1 MKIHRII
8 ALAFLPCMIA
18 SCAVQAP
25 PAHVDAM
32 GPASWGAALPETG
45 TRAASSGLPHGGTL
59 AGIADWWKQTDDAQ
73 LPYLLE
79 SAQLASPTVSAAA
92 SRISQARAARVGAGA
107 ALLPTLDSS
116 LSATR
121 ARSQPPTPTGA
132 ALQAGLQ
139 TAWEIDVFG
148 ANAATRDAAAARLEG
163 AQAAWHEA
171 RVSVAAETANL
182 YYQFR
187 TCELLLAIT
196 RSDAQSRAES
206 ARLAQLALDAGFQS
220 PANAALARASA
231 AEGNNRA
238 TQQQAQCD
246 IDIKALTALTAL
258 PEAELRQRLAVPS
271 RLPENPVLAIDHLP
285 AAVLAQRPD
294 VFNAEREV
302 AAASAEAGAALAQR
316 FPRLSLSGS
325 VSAIRFRTGG
335 ADTDLSTWSIGPLA
349 LTLPLFDG
357 GRRAAN
363 IEAAQARYDDAVIRY
378 RAQVRQAVREVEEA
392 LVRLQST
399 ASRSDDA
406 RIAAE
411 GYRAS
416 FNATEARYRGGLGS
430 LLELEESRRTRL
442 AAELALA
449 ALQQERIAAWIA
461 LYRAAGGGWNAP
473 SAQAAAAKTTTTT
486 TQAAPHAAR

>member
-8 ALAFLPCMIA
+8 VLAFLPA
-18 SCAVQAP
+18 VLAGCAVHAP
-25 PAHVDAM
+25 PARVDAM
-32 GPASWGAALPETG
+32 GPAAWNAALPG
-45 TRAASSGLPHGGTL
+45 TASQAASAPATPGLPHGGTL
-59 AGIADWWKQTDDAQ
+59 SGLADWWKQTDDPL

-79 SAQLASPTVSAAA
+79 AAQQASPTISAAA
-92 SRISQARAARVGAGA
+92 ARISQARATRVAAGA
-107 ALLPTLDSS
+107 ALLPTLDGA

-148 ANAATRDAAAARLEG
+148 ANAAARDAAAARLEG
-163 AQAAWHEA
+163 ARAAWHEA
-171 RVSVAAETANL
+171 RVSVAAETAGL
-182 YYQFR
+182 YYQLR
-187 TCELLLAIT
+187 TCEFLLAIT
-196 RSDAQSRAES
+196 RSDAQSRAET
-206 ARLAQLALDAGFQS
+206 ARLAQLAMDAGFQS

-231 AEGNNRA
+231 AEGSNRA
-238 TQQQAQCD
+238 TQQQAQCE

-258 PEAELRQRLAVPS
+258 PEAELRQRLATPS
-271 RLPENPVLAIDHLP
+271 NLPDNLALSIDRLP

-335 ADTDLSTWSIGPLA
+335 IDTDLNTWSVGPLS
-349 LTLPLFDG
+349 LSLPLFDG
-357 GRRAAN
+357 GRRTAN

-399 ASRSDDA
+399 ASRSEDA
-406 RIAAE
+406 RTAAE

-416 FNATEARYRGGLGS
+416 FNATEARYKGGLAS
-430 LLELEESRRTRL
+430 LVELEESRRTRL

-449 ALQQERIAAWIA
+449 SLQQERIAAWIS
-461 LYRAAGGGWNAP
+461 LYRAAGGGWNAAP
-473 SAQAAAAKTTTTT
+473 AQAAH
-486 TQAAPHAAR
+486 AAP

>member
-8 ALAFLPCMIA
+8 VPASLTVLLAA
-18 SCAVQAP
+18 CAVQPP
-25 PAHVDAM
+25 PARVDAM
-32 GPASWGAALPETG
+32 SPSGWNASLPGGASQD
-45 TRAASSGLPHGGTL
+45 ASSSPFSGLPHGGTL
-59 AGIADWWKQTDDAQ
+59 AGLADWWNQTGDPLLPQLMEAAQ
-73 LPYLLE
+73 R
-79 SAQLASPTVSAAA
+79 ASPTISAAS
-92 SRISQARAARVGAGA
+92 SRIGQARATRVAAGA
-107 ALLPTLDSS
+107 ALLPTLDGA

-148 ANAATRDAAAARLEG
+148 ANAATRNAAEARLEG
-163 AQAAWHEA
+163 AHAAWHEA
-171 RVSVAAETANL
+171 RVAVAAETANL
-182 YYQFR
+182 YYQLR

-196 RSDAQSRAES
+196 RSDAQSRAET
-206 ARLAQLALDAGFQS
+206 ARLTQLAMDAGFQS

-231 AEGNNRA
+231 AEGSNRA
-238 TQQQAQCD
+238 TQQQAQCE

-258 PEAELRQRLAVPS
+258 PESELRQRLAAPS
-271 RLPENPVLAIDHLP
+271 RLPDTLALAIDRLP

-294 VFNAEREV
+294 VFDAEREV

-335 ADTDLSTWSIGPLA
+335 VETDLSTWSVGPLTLA
-349 LTLPLFDG
+349 LPLFDG
-357 GRRAAN
+357 GRRTAN
-363 IEAAQARYDDAVIRY
+363 IEAAQARYDDAVVRY
-378 RAQVRQAVREVEEA
+378 RARVRQAVREVEEA

-406 RIAAE
+406 RTAAE
-411 GYRAS
+411 GFRTS
-416 FNATEARYRGGLGS
+416 FNATEARYKGGLAS
-430 LLELEESRRTRL
+430 LVELEESRRTRL

-449 ALQQERIAAWIA
+449 ALQQERIAAWIS
-461 LYRAAGGGWNAP
+461 LYRAAGGGWSAE
-473 SAQAAAAKTTTTT
+473 SAQAATART
-486 TQAAPHAAR
+486 AP